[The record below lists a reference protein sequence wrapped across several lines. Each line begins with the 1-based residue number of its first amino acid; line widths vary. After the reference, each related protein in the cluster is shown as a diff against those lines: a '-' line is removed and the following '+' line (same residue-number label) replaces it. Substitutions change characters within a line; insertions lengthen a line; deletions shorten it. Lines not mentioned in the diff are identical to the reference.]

1 MFKCNFCPLKYANK
15 SNRSRH
21 ERDNYFVE
29 KGLIVYRCKECS
41 FTAQMLSN
49 LQKHILHTHGQLGG
63 VCDYCHLG
71 FHSPKNL
78 SAHLLATHGL
88 PVMRAASADLA
99 TTSAAANDDSVM
111 CMLSMKTKSTAPIFK
126 KVSLLFSVFLKRM

>member
-1 MFKCNFCPLKYANK
+1 MQIRAIEVTMSVTNILLKK
-15 SNRSRH
+15 
-21 ERDNYFVE
+21 
-29 KGLIVYRCKECS
+29 KLIVYRCNECS

-49 LQKHILHTHGQLGG
+49 LQKYILHTHGQLGG

-88 PVMRAASADLA
+88 PVMRAASAGLA
-99 TTSAAANDDSVM
+99 TTSAAANAALGDVHAVDEDE
-111 CMLSMKTKSTAPIFK
+111 IFK

>member
-1 MFKCNFCPLKYANK
+1 
-15 SNRSRH
+15 
-21 ERDNYFVE
+21 
-29 KGLIVYRCKECS
+29 
-41 FTAQMLSN
+41 MLSN

-88 PVMRAASADLA
+88 PVMRAAPADLA
-99 TTSAAANDDSVM
+99 TTSAAANAALGVVHAVDEDEINGTN
-111 CMLSMKTKSTAPIFK
+111 LQKI
-126 KVSLLFSVFLKRM
+126 

>member
-1 MFKCNFCPLKYANK
+1 
-15 SNRSRH
+15 
-21 ERDNYFVE
+21 
-29 KGLIVYRCKECS
+29 
-41 FTAQMLSN
+41 MLSN
-49 LQKHILHTHGQLGG
+49 LQKHILHPHGQLGG

-99 TTSAAANDDSVM
+99 TTSAAANAALGDV

-126 KVSLLFSVFLKRM
+126 KVSLLFSVFLKRI